1 VSRRPP
7 RILWLVLAAA
17 VAAAL
22 LLAACSTKQ
31 ELQKVTGEA
40 GNPVPAADF
49 IGNWTPKEVAIDGE
63 WNGTTGTFDVNV
75 GSQGCGFI
83 VTQGAQGLEVT
94 LVASSGVAT
103 TPLPATLEIGTI
115 TFVVPG
121 PSGGGQTWHLSIPD
135 SAATGAAQMELGNS
149 TVWDLETASQIPTG

>member
-1 VSRRPP
+1 VSVRPP

-22 LLAACSTKQ
+22 LLPACGTKQ
-31 ELQKVTGEA
+31 ELQKVTGEV

-49 IGNWTPKEVAIDGE
+49 IGNWAPTEIAIDGE
-63 WNGTTGTFDVNV
+63 WNGATGTFDVNV
-75 GSQGCGFI
+75 GSQGGGFI
-83 VTQGAQGLEVT
+83 VTQGAKGLEVT
-94 LVASSGVAT
+94 VVASSGVET
-103 TPLPATLEIGTI
+103 TPLPATLEVDTI

-135 SAATGAAQMELGNS
+135 PSATGAAQMELGS
-149 TVWDLETASQIPTG
+149 SAVWDLEKVDQIPTG